1 MLSNEKIER
10 INELSLKS
18 KSGVL
23 TPSEKIEQKNLR
35 EEYIQSVRSS
45 LKSSLLSL
53 NIVDEEGHDVTP
65 NKLKKAKESR
75 KKH

>member
-45 LKSSLLSL
+45 LKSNLLSL

-65 NKLKKAKESR
+65 NKLKKAKENR